1 MKYSIFHKKHA
12 LLAKVQTLNILVFFH
27 CATNAS
33 ADWQDMKRLLTSKS
47 FHNNICM
54 FIDANLCIPRLSQI
68 WGFNAWFLAFLAVD
82 LPTDSR

>member
-47 FHNNICM
+47 FHNNIKNFVCLLM
-54 FIDANLCIPRLSQI
+54 QIFAYQGYPKFGVLMLGSQH
-68 WGFNAWFLAFLAVD
+68 F
-82 LPTDSR
+82 